1 MSEGPGAP
9 TGRGPEEGKDLFV
22 EKVSRSIAELQSNVN
37 NLADV
42 MVFLEVLGY
51 NDRDAR
57 REGFP
62 GLFQL
67 AQKVYDRVEYYD
79 EAGPG
84 GDSPRRDRTLPVPS
98 ARKRLI
104 ESLSLAT
111 PWLGGL
117 ALLYAFGVSLWLAW
131 GLPLASVTALIIG
144 VFLGLLVSEGP
155 LQAFTRIFMFY
166 QAQGNVSECSRALKR
181 SYAAVGLLLGGAV
194 IILFSSAA
202 LLTIPFSLAAL
213 AAVGAVSISLHRI
226 GYLPIYA
233 LKRTKVIVASYGVAM
248 PLLVAVY
255 YNAGAYFPDPVT
267 RYLVALSAGLGV
279 LSVFAWYY
287 STKSLVV
294 QVGRAVGGDVP
305 SFYRPTFVNV
315 DTIRSKFS
323 VQFWEA
329 LPQYLFGTFF
339 FMMLFSDRVL
349 SWLANPVK
357 EAGGTVFPLLF
368 NSAYHAGA
376 DLALGIMF
384 PVAVVQYVMLSSI
397 HEELNNLSLD
407 LDVTRTEAVDAFIRR
422 RHAKIMAVTFIVSG
436 AAALAVCLVAPELMA
451 RVGGSSLSLQV
462 LFIAAASDV
471 LLSVFVVN
479 SSFMML
485 LNRSKSLATMTAI
498 GAVIVIGCGIFL
510 MPLGF
515 QYIVYGYLAACVWVA
530 LASSASVSGL
540 LLKPS
545 SLFFSRFI

>member
-1 MSEGPGAP
+1 MSEGPGVHPGGDAQA
-9 TGRGPEEGKDLFV
+9 RRELFV
-22 EKVSRSIAELQSNVN
+22 ETVSRSIAELQSNVN

-51 NDRDAR
+51 NDRDAGG
-57 REGFP
+57 EGFA
-62 GLFQL
+62 GLFEL
-67 AQKVYDRVEYYD
+67 AQQVYGRVEYYD
-79 EAGPG
+79 EAAPEDG
-84 GDSPRRDRTLPVPS
+84 SPARDRAIPVPS
-98 ARKRLI
+98 TRKRLV

-117 ALLYAFGVSLWLAW
+117 ALLYAFGVSLWMAW
-131 GLPLASVTALIIG
+131 GLPPAPVTALIIG
-144 VFLGLLVSEGP
+144 IFLGLLISEGP

-181 SYAAVGLLLGGAV
+181 SYAAIALLLGCSV
-194 IILFSSAA
+194 VILFSSAA
-202 LLTIPFSLAAL
+202 LLSISFSLAAL
-213 AAVGAVSISLHRI
+213 AAAGAVTISLHRI

-233 LKRTKVIVASYGVAM
+233 LKRTKVIVVSYGLAL

-255 YNAGAYFPDPVT
+255 YYTPAYFPDPVT
-267 RYLVALSAGLGV
+267 RYLIALSSGLAV
-279 LSVFAWYY
+279 LAVFAWYY
-287 STKSLVV
+287 STESLVV

-305 SFYRPTFVNV
+305 SFYRPNFANV

-357 EAGGTVFPLLF
+357 EAGGIIYPLLF
-368 NSAYHAGA
+368 NSVYHAGA
-376 DLALGIMF
+376 DLAMGIMF
-384 PVAVVQYVMLSSI
+384 PVAIAQYVMLSSI

-407 LDVTRTEAVDAFIRR
+407 LDVTRTDAVDTFIRR
-422 RHAKIMAVTFIVSG
+422 RHAKIMAVILAVSG
-436 AAALAVCLVAPELMA
+436 CTAMAVCLAAPGLMA
-451 RVGGSSLSLQV
+451 RVGGSPLSLNV
-462 LFIAAASDV
+462 LYIAALADV

-485 LNRSKSLATMTAI
+485 LNRPKSLTTVTAI
-498 GAVIVIGCGIFL
+498 GVLAVVGFGAVL

-530 LASSASVSGL
+530 LASSVAVSGL
-540 LLKPS
+540 LLEPS
-545 SLFFSRFI
+545 SLFYSRFI